1 MINPMQQVV
10 VAGRVRDSRAIMQA
24 LQAAGVL
31 HIVPVEATPGSSFQT
46 GPLGGQAA
54 EERRETERL
63 LARSE
68 STLGVLDIARSAPR
82 AALPAEDGWNT
93 LVDAAATPAAALDE
107 QETVLR
113 SDLDTVRAYGP
124 VVATLARLASGL
136 DESRRIALITLTVER
151 PEELQ
156 AADAALR
163 AELKDRYA
171 LASQPVSAASGQGGL
186 TAVAVAVL
194 SADRERARTALSRA
208 RLGEL
213 RLPGRFERL
222 PLAQAAQ
229 EFTRIGSGSDAA
241 LRQVQDQKRQLAAQH
256 GSQLLS
262 IRDALADRVAI
273 DDARAQTARG
283 KYGFVLQGYVPADRV
298 PGMQAALSPFGNGV
312 MTELH
317 PVDEHHGAGHGG
329 AGAIPVQ
336 LKNNDYT
343 RNFEF
348 MLNIS
353 DPPRYG
359 TFDPSWVVALFFP
372 IFFGFIVADIGFGSL
387 FLIAAC
393 LMIGRS
399 KRGQSLPV
407 GLLGMTLDPSTLYQ
421 VGYVLRTMSLW
432 SILFGVLT
440 GEFFGNILE
449 KLHVFY
455 VDPGWIKRL
464 WGVTLGGEEHA
475 TGIFPI
481 LLPRVLPEFSNTLM
495 VICLIIGIVFILW
508 SWALR
513 AQLTL
518 KERHMHHF
526 WEALGMLGGLTGLIC
541 LAFVSRAGRDF
552 GALGNFSDWR
562 VDLMV
567 LGFIVFLIGFVLART
582 PLMLIEILSQ
592 GGNIISFTRLFA
604 VGVAAAILANLATDV
619 GWGLGGVL
627 PVIGPILGILL
638 GLVVHTFLFAL
649 TILGHVMQ
657 PIRLMWVEYLNPTGF
672 YQDNGLRY
680 NPFARV
686 SLKK

>member
-1 MINPMQQVV
+1 MINQMQQVV
-10 VAGRVRDSRAIMQA
+10 VAGRQRDSRAIMQA
-24 LQAAGVL
+24 LQTAGVL
-31 HIVPVEATPGSSFQT
+31 HIVPVDTSSHASAGAFQT
-46 GPLGGQAA
+46 GPLGGAA
-54 EERRETERL
+54 ADERRETERL
-63 LARSE
+63 LARTE
-68 STLGVLDIARSAPR
+68 SSLAQIGVPKDTTRSALLPEDQW
-82 AALPAEDGWNT
+82 AALVES
-93 LVDAAATPAAALDE
+93 VATPAAALEDRE
-107 QETVLR
+107 AALR
-113 SDLDTVRAYGP
+113 SDLDARRTYGD
-124 VVATLARLASGL
+124 VVSVLSKLASRL
-136 DESRRIALITLTVER
+136 DERPRFAVLSLTTEK

-171 LASQPVSAASGQGGL
+171 LSSAPVRDGL
-186 TAVAVAVL
+186 NAVVVAVL
-194 SADRERARTALSRA
+194 AADRERARSALSKA

-222 PLAQAAQ
+222 PLASVAQ
-229 EFTRIGSGSDAA
+229 EFDRIGSGSDAA
-241 LRQVQDQKRQLAAQH
+241 LNDVQAQKKRLADQH
-256 GSQLLS
+256 GPALLS
-262 IRDALADRVAI
+262 VRDALADRVAI

-283 KYGFVLQGYVPADRV
+283 KYGFVLQGYVPVDRV
-298 PGMQAALSPFGNGV
+298 DGMKAALSPFGNSV
-312 MTELH
+312 LTELSA
-317 PVDEHHGAGHGG
+317 VDEHHN

-359 TFDPSWVVALFFP
+359 TFDPSWVVAFFFP
-372 IFFGFIVADIGFGSL
+372 IFFGFIVADIGFGAL
-387 FLIAAC
+387 FLGVAIYM
-393 LMIGRS
+393 LGKSR
-399 KRGQSLPV
+399 RGESMPV
-407 GLLGMTLDPSTLYQ
+407 NLLGLTLDPATLYQ

-432 SILFGVLT
+432 SILFGALT

-455 VDPGWIKRL
+455 VDPGIIKSL
-464 WGVTLGGEEHA
+464 WGVTLTGEEHA

-495 VICLIIGIVFILW
+495 VICLLIGIVFVLW

-513 AQLTL
+513 LQLSF
-518 KERHMHHF
+518 KHKHMHHF
-526 WEALGMLGGLTGLIC
+526 WEALGMLGGLVGLIC

-562 VDLMV
+562 VDLM
-567 LGFIVFLIGFVLART
+567 IVGFVVFVVGLIMSRAV
-582 PLMLIEILSQ
+582 LMLIEILSQ
-592 GGNIISFTRLFA
+592 GGSIISFTRLFA
-604 VGVAAAILANLATDV
+604 VGVAAAILANLATDL
-619 GWGLGGVL
+619 GWSLGGTL
-627 PVIGPILGILL
+627 PVIGPILGILV
-638 GLVVHTFLFAL
+638 GLLVHTFLFVL

-672 YQDNGLRY
+672 YQENGIRY

-686 SLKK
+686 SLRK

>member
-1 MINPMQQVV
+1 MQQVV
-10 VAGRVRDSRAIMQA
+10 VAGRQRDSRAIMQA
-24 LQAAGVL
+24 LQTAGVL
-31 HIVPVEATPGSSFQT
+31 HIVPVDTSSHASVGAFQT
-46 GPLGGQAA
+46 GPLGGAA
-54 EERRETERL
+54 ADERRETERL
-63 LARSE
+63 LARTE
-68 STLGVLDIARSAPR
+68 SSLAQIGVPKDTTRSALLPEDQW
-82 AALPAEDGWNT
+82 AALVES
-93 LVDAAATPAAALDE
+93 VATPAAALEDRE
-107 QETVLR
+107 AALR
-113 SDLDTVRAYGP
+113 SDLDARRTYGD
-124 VVATLARLASGL
+124 VVSVLSRLASRL
-136 DESRRIALITLTVER
+136 DERPRFAVLSLTTEK

-171 LASQPVSAASGQGGL
+171 LSSAPVRDGL
-186 TAVAVAVL
+186 NAVVVAVL
-194 SADRERARTALSRA
+194 AADRERARSALSKA

-222 PLAQAAQ
+222 PLASVAQ
-229 EFTRIGSGSDAA
+229 EFDRIGSGSDAA
-241 LRQVQDQKRQLAAQH
+241 LNDVQAQKKRLADQH
-256 GSQLLS
+256 GPALLS
-262 IRDALADRVAI
+262 VRDALADRVAI

-283 KYGFVLQGYVPADRV
+283 KYGFVLQGYVPVDRV
-298 PGMQAALSPFGNGV
+298 EGMQAALSPFGNSV
-312 MTELH
+312 LTELSA
-317 PVDEHHGAGHGG
+317 VDEHHN

-359 TFDPSWVVALFFP
+359 TFDPSWVVAFFFP
-372 IFFGFIVADIGFGSL
+372 IFFGFIVADIGFGAL
-387 FLIAAC
+387 FLGVAIYM
-393 LMIGRS
+393 LS
-399 KRGQSLPV
+399 KSRRGESMPV
-407 GLLGMTLDPSTLYQ
+407 NLLGLTLDPATLYQ

-432 SILFGVLT
+432 SILFGALT

-455 VDPGWIKRL
+455 VDPGIIKSL
-464 WGVTLGGEEHA
+464 WGVTLTGEEHA

-495 VICLIIGIVFILW
+495 VICLLIGIVFVLW

-513 AQLTL
+513 LQLSF
-518 KERHMHHF
+518 KHKHMHHF
-526 WEALGMLGGLTGLIC
+526 WEALGMLGGLVGLIC

-562 VDLMV
+562 VDLM
-567 LGFIVFLIGFVLART
+567 IVGFVVFVVGLIMSRAV
-582 PLMLIEILSQ
+582 LMLIEILSQ
-592 GGNIISFTRLFA
+592 GGSIISFTRLFA
-604 VGVAAAILANLATDV
+604 VGVAAAILANLATDL
-619 GWGLGGVL
+619 GWSLGGTL
-627 PVIGPILGILL
+627 PVIGPILGILV
-638 GLVVHTFLFAL
+638 GLLVHTFLFVL

-672 YQDNGLRY
+672 YQENGIRY

-686 SLKK
+686 SLRK